1 MIALVVAYD
10 KNKAIGKDGK
20 MPWNIPGE
28 LKRYRELTT
37 GHTII
42 MGRKTYEAVGYPLP
56 NRTNIVI
63 SSTLTHLDG
72 CIIARSFDEA
82 IRLAGDDD
90 IFISGGAEVYRQSLD
105 IVEKMYITII
115 DAEYEADTF
124 FPDFDESL
132 FDVEYSETYYEEEKY
147 TYLTYTRK

>member
-42 MGRKTYEAVGYPLP
+42 MGRKTYEAVGYPKYAHKKEQIFMSVP
-56 NRTNIVI
+56 ASCNVSTFSGVMYTI
-63 SSTLTHLDG
+63 S
-72 CIIARSFDEA
+72 
-82 IRLAGDDD
+82 AGP
-90 IFISGGAEVYRQSLD
+90 SSL
-105 IVEKMYITII
+105 
-115 DAEYEADTF
+115 
-124 FPDFDESL
+124 
-132 FDVEYSETYYEEEKY
+132 
-147 TYLTYTRK
+147 